1 MDKLKKA
8 APISFLA
15 LGIVFLIIGF
25 VQQSFTFSFSSGL
38 FNLGIIFTLSS
49 LVASILSRK
58 AK

>member
-15 LGIVFLIIGF
+15 LGIVFLTIGF

-38 FNLGIIFTLSS
+38 FNLGVIFTLSS